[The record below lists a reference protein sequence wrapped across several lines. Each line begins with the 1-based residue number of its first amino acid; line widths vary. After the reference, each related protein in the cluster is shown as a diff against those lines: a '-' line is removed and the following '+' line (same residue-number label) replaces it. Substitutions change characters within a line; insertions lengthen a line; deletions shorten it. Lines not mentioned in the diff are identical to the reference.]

1 MSFFPLRIC
10 LLFTLFSYFSAT
22 EKLVSESKM
31 NVKAYQVAE
40 NMDLRLILREFEEF
54 FNMKHA
60 TSLTNPNIIHVGMEN
75 GQFIVENDP
84 TLVCTLQKSTII
96 FFKK

>member
-1 MSFFPLRIC
+1 
-10 LLFTLFSYFSAT
+10 
-22 EKLVSESKM
+22 M

-60 TSLTNPNIIHVGMEN
+60 TSLTNPNIHVGMEN
-75 GQFIVENDP
+75 GQYIVENDP
-84 TLVCTLQKSTII
+84 TLVCTLQKSAII
-96 FFKK
+96 FFLEIKDMEKEERKKQRFKIGAAFYSY